1 MNWLCFIT
9 SLPTENATLRQR
21 AWRALKSSGA
31 SVLRDGVYLLPDL
44 LSNRTLLDGIA
55 QDVLSGGGT
64 AMVLDTVEPSGTDF
78 KSLFNRSE
86 EYAALLAELGKA
98 AGELTPVSAPDVLK
112 QARKLRKT
120 VDQLSQIDFFPGQER
135 AQTETVLVEL
145 EGDCARLISPDEPHA
160 AVGAISS
167 LNIGDFQG
175 RTWATRA
182 KPWVDRLATA
192 WLIRRFIDPNARIL
206 WLKSPKDCPKDALG
220 FDFDGA
226 RFSHVGAKVTFE
238 VVAASF
244 GLMEPALQRMG
255 LLVHYL
261 DVGGV
266 QPPEA
271 VGVEA
276 ALEGLSTTITDDD
289 QLLNLASVIFDGLL
303 TTFQKPADK
312 GSKP

>member
-1 MNWLCFIT
+1 
-9 SLPTENATLRQR
+9 
-21 AWRALKSSGA
+21 
-31 SVLRDGVYLLPDL
+31 
-44 LSNRTLLDGIA
+44 
-55 QDVLSGGGT
+55 
-64 AMVLDTVEPSGTDF
+64 MVLNTMEPSGADF

-86 EYAALLAELGKA
+86 EYAALLAELAKV
-98 AGELTPVSAPDVLK
+98 AGDLTPISVQDVLK
-112 QARKLRKT
+112 QARKLRKSF
-120 VDQLSQIDFFPGQER
+120 DQLSQIDFFPGQEK
-135 AQTETVLVEL
+135 AQAEAALVEL

-160 AVGAISS
+160 VVSAISS
-167 LNIGDFQG
+167 LSLADYQG

-192 WLIRRFIDPNARIL
+192 WLIRRFIDPKARIL

-220 FDFDGA
+220 FDFDDA
-226 RFSHVGAKVTFE
+226 TFSHVGAKVTFE

-244 GLMEPALQRMG
+244 GLTEPALQRLG

-276 ALEGLSTTITDDD
+276 ALEGLSSTITDDD
-289 QLLNLASVIFDGLL
+289 QLLALASAIFDGLL
-303 TTFQKPADK
+303 TTFKKPADK
-312 GSKP
+312 GVKP